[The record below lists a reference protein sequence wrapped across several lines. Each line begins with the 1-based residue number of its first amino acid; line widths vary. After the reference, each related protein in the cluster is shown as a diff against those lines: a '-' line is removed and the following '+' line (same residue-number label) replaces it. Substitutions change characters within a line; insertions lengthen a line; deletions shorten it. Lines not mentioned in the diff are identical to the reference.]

1 MDGQPLSWGTEWA
14 WQVVAL
20 GPPTFPWWMLGLR
33 KHLDLPSQGSE
44 GLSLLLAQL
53 HDADT
58 DLSSE
63 ERHLA
68 VSFSSQGGAAPSPSP
83 THNNRMTAKC
93 LTPVRDLRV
102 WTAFKLAQN
111 VKEPP
116 LPGSKRNR
124 TLIQQSANLA

>member
-1 MDGQPLSWGTEWA
+1 MEGQPLSWGTEWA

-20 GPPTFPWWMLGLR
+20 GTPSFPWWMLGLR

-63 ERHLA
+63 KGPL
-68 VSFSSQGGAAPSPSP
+68 GSPSAAREGL
-83 THNNRMTAKC
+83 H
-93 LTPVRDLRV
+93 L
-102 WTAFKLAQN
+102 
-111 VKEPP
+111 PP
-116 LPGSKRNR
+116 LPHTIMG
-124 TLIQQSANLA
+124 

>member
-63 ERHLA
+63 EGHLG
-68 VSFSSQGGAAPSPSP
+68 VSFSSQGGAAPSPLSH
-83 THNNRMTAKC
+83 T
-93 LTPVRDLRV
+93 
-102 WTAFKLAQN
+102 Q
-111 VKEPP
+111 
-116 LPGSKRNR
+116 
-124 TLIQQSANLA
+124 